1 MSAHLIDG
9 KAIAAQ
15 VTREVAAEV
24 AEVRAQGVVPG
35 LAVILVGDDAA
46 SASYVRG
53 KRKACEELGI
63 RSETIHLPAQSSQQ
77 ELLATIAQACAA
89 GWAHGLLVQLP
100 LPAHLDERA
109 VIEAIPPAMDV
120 DGFHPVNRGKLVSGE
135 DTLIPCTP
143 AGIQELLLRSGHDPD
158 GRHVVI
164 VGRSQIVGLPLAILL
179 AQKRPG
185 ANATVT
191 ICHSRTKNLAEV
203 TKTADI
209 LVAAIGRA
217 ETIRAEMVKPGAV
230 VIDVGVNRVEDPSSP
245 KGYRLVGDVDF
256 AAVAEVASAITPVP
270 GGVGPMTIAMLM
282 KNTVKAARAF
292 LADR

>member
-1 MSAHLIDG
+1 MSARLIDG

-15 VTREVAAEV
+15 ITQEVAAEV
-24 AEVRAQGVVPG
+24 GELRTRGVVPG
-35 LAVILVGDDAA
+35 LAVILVGDDPA

-63 RSETIHLPAQSSQQ
+63 RSETIHLPVQTTQSQ
-77 ELLATIAQACAA
+77 LLATIASVCAA
-89 GWAHGLLVQLP
+89 QWAHGLLVQLP
-100 LPAHLDERA
+100 LPGHLDEKA

-120 DGFHPVNRGKLVSGE
+120 DGFHPVNRGKLVSGDE
-135 DTLIPCTP
+135 ALVPCTP
-143 AGIQELLLRSGHDPD
+143 AGIQELLLRSGYDPE

-164 VGRSQIVGLPLAILL
+164 VGRSHIVGLPLAILL

-191 ICHSRTKNLAEV
+191 ICHSRTKNLAEI
-203 TKTADI
+203 TKAADI
-209 LVAAIGRA
+209 LVAAIGRPA
-217 ETIRAEMVKPGAV
+217 AIGAEMVKPGAV
-230 VIDVGVNRVEDPSSP
+230 VIDVGVNRVEDPCSP

-256 AAVAEVASAITPVP
+256 AAVSEIASAITPVP

-282 KNTVKAARAF
+282 KNTIKAAKASLEGR
-292 LADR
+292 

>member
-1 MSAHLIDG
+1 MSARIIDG

-15 VTREVAAEV
+15 VMAEVAREVADL
-24 AEVRAQGVVPG
+24 RARGVVPG
-35 LAVILVGDDAA
+35 LAVILVGDDPA

-53 KRKACEELGI
+53 KRKACEELGM
-63 RSETIHLPAQSSQQ
+63 RSETVHLPAHTTQSQLLNTIE
-77 ELLATIAQACAA
+77 ELCTA

-100 LPAHLDERA
+100 LPGHIDEK
-109 VIEAIPPAMDV
+109 VIIEAIPPSMDV
-120 DGFHPVNRGKLVSGE
+120 DGFHPVNRGRLTSGE
-135 DTLIPCTP
+135 DTFVPCTP
-143 AGIQELLLRSGHDPD
+143 AGIQELLLRSGYDPE

-179 AQKRPG
+179 AQKRAG

-191 ICHSRTKNLAEV
+191 ICHSRTRNLAEV

-209 LVAAIGRA
+209 LVAAIGSPA
-217 ETIRAEMVKPGAV
+217 TIRAEMVRAGTV

-256 AAVAEVASAITPVP
+256 AAVSQVAAAITPVP

-282 KNTVKAARAF
+282 KNTLKAAKAS
-292 LADR
+292 LAGH